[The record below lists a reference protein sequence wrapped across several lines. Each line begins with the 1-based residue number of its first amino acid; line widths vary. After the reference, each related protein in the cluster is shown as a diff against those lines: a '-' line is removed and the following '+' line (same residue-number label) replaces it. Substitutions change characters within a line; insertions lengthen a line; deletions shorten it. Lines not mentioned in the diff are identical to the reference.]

1 MTIVSRTPSYL
12 PTLKGVLPRKIP
24 LPPSLPLRHILL
36 LLVGGVM
43 TLVVEHVFEERIPVH
58 PLPPQSCHV
67 CFTPSTS
74 CLKLI
79 QTHLDQAQES
89 ILVQA
94 FSFTD
99 PDIAASLVK
108 AKKRGVNV
116 RVLLDKSNVKDVHSK
131 RPLMVQAGIPVA
143 IDSCAG
149 IAHNKVMILDGK
161 TLITGSYNYVRRESR
176 TTTCSEHYA
185 AEPTVPSVV
194 S

>member
-1 MTIVSRTPSYL
+1 M
-12 PTLKGVLPRKIP
+12 
-24 LPPSLPLRHILL
+24 L
-36 LLVGGVM
+36 LLVGGA
-43 TLVVEHVFEERIPVH
+43 LILGVEHVFEETIPVL
-58 PLPPQSCHV
+58 PLPPQSCQV

-74 CLKLI
+74 CLKMI

-99 PDIAASLVK
+99 PDIAASIIN
-108 AKKRGVNV
+108 AKKRGVSV

-131 RPLMVQAGIPVA
+131 RPLMVQADIPVA
-143 IDSCAG
+143 IDSCSG
-149 IAHNKVMILDGK
+149 IAHNKVIILDGK
-161 TLITGSYNYVRRESR
+161 TLITGSYNFVRRESR

-194 S
+194 F